1 MSLYPKNIAIPSYR
15 PPNEGAENSMLLQFT
30 KGCPWDKCTFCPL
43 NKFYRDIPF
52 EIRRVE
58 DVKSDIRTYREF
70 LEKSK
75 ELYKPKTVFI
85 GDSDSL
91 IMKTSQLVE
100 LVQYLYQQIPNIE
113 RVTTYV
119 RTATLVRKP
128 LEELKEIREVGI
140 NRLHRGL
147 ETGYDILLKL
157 VNKGVTAED
166 AINGGLKAKEAG
178 YELSEYVI
186 LGLGGK
192 KMTEPHA
199 ELTADASNKIK
210 PDFIRFRTLIP
221 QRNTVLL
228 LDYLVGKYRNEG
240 WFRLLSPYETLRE
253 TKNIIKR
260 LNIDATLF
268 FDHHSNPTGLAWRK
282 YKIPEMK
289 EVALRH
295 IDDELKKPEPEF
307 REEEFLDQGL

>member
-1 MSLYPKNIAIPSYR
+1 MNYTKKDISIPSYR
-15 PPNEGAENSMLLQFT
+15 PPNEGMEKSILLQFT

-43 NKFYRDIPF
+43 NKFYRDIRF
-52 EIRRVE
+52 EIRGVE
-58 DVKSDIRTYREF
+58 EIKRDIRIYREF

-75 ELYKPKTVFI
+75 EPDKPKTVFI

-100 LVQYLYQQIPNIE
+100 LLRYLYQQIPQIE
-113 RVTTYV
+113 RVTTYA

-128 LEELKEIREVGI
+128 LDELKEIREAGLD
-140 NRLHRGL
+140 RLHRGL

-157 VNKGVTAED
+157 VNKGVTTED

-199 ELTADASNKIK
+199 ELTAEALNKIK

-221 QRNTVLL
+221 QRNTILYY
-228 LDYLVGKYRNEG
+228 DYLLGGRGEG
-240 WFRLLSPYETLRE
+240 WFRLLTPYETLRE
-253 TKNIIKR
+253 AKNIIEK
-260 LNIDATLF
+260 LNIDVTLF
-268 FDHHSNPTGLAWRK
+268 FDHHSNPTGLAGRE
-282 YKIPEMK
+282 YKIPGMK
-289 EVALRH
+289 EVALKH
-295 IDDELKKPEPEF
+295 IEDKLKKPEPRF
-307 REEEFLDQGL
+307 NEEEFLDQSL

>member
-1 MSLYPKNIAIPSYR
+1 MTYIQKDISIPSYR
-15 PPNEGAENSMLLQFT
+15 PPNEGMEKSILLQFT

-43 NKFYRDIPF
+43 NKFYRDIRF

-58 DVKSDIRTYREF
+58 EIKRDIRNYREL

-75 ELYKPKTVFI
+75 ELDKPKTVFI

-100 LVQYLYQQIPNIE
+100 LLRYLYQQIPNIE
-113 RVTTYV
+113 RVTTYA

-128 LEELKEIREVGI
+128 LEELKEIREAGL

-199 ELTADASNKIK
+199 ELTAEVLNKIK

-221 QRNTVLL
+221 QRKTVLYY
-228 LDYLVGKYRNEG
+228 DYLVGKYRNEG
-240 WFRLLSPYETLRE
+240 WFRLLTTYETLRE
-253 TKNIIKR
+253 AKNMIER
-260 LNIDATLF
+260 LNIDVTLL
-268 FDHHSNPTGLAWRK
+268 FDHHSNPDVLAFRE
-282 YKIPEMK
+282 YKLPEKK

-307 REEEFLDQGL
+307 DEEAFVDQSL

>member
-1 MSLYPKNIAIPSYR
+1 MDLYPENVAVPSYR
-15 PPNEGAENSMLLQFT
+15 PPNEGRSQSLLLQFT

-43 NKFYRDIPF
+43 NKWFRDIRF

-58 DVKSDIRTYREF
+58 DIKGDIRTYREF

-100 LVQYLYQQIPNIE
+100 LLRYLYQQIPNIE
-113 RVTTYV
+113 RVTTYA

-128 LEELKEIREVGI
+128 LEELKEIREAGLD
-140 NRLHRGL
+140 RLHRGL

-166 AINGGLKAKEAG
+166 VINGGLKAKETG

-199 ELTADASNKIK
+199 ELTAEVLNKIK

-221 QRNTVLL
+221 QRNTILL
-228 LDYLVGKYRNEG
+228 YDYLLGKRGEG
-240 WFRLLSPYETLRE
+240 WFRLLTPYETLRE
-253 TKNIIKR
+253 AKKIIEK
-260 LNIDATLF
+260 LDIDVTLF
-268 FDHHSNPTGLAWRK
+268 FDHHSNPDALFGEE
-282 YKIPEMK
+282 YKLPEMK
-289 EVALRH
+289 EIALKH
-295 IDDELKKPEPEF
+295 IEDELKKPEPEF
-307 REEEFLDQGL
+307 DEEAFIDQGL